1 MRSAVAYLD
10 KGVRVVGDPAF
21 HDDKEMAKGNVF
33 YYTKR
38 VLARRIHDPD
48 IQDFIKKHPF
58 GSCVEPSS
66 SNKDT
71 ATCVFHTKARGH
83 KDAHTL
89 YPEQISAGILSTLKE
104 AYVNHLNQAVS
115 LTCPPV
121 VVITVP
127 ANFTTAQ
134 RKATLNAARI
144 AGIENVTLCN
154 EPTAAAFGHHL
165 TMKTAM
171 PISAYVLVF
180 DLGGGTLDVTITHMG
195 YDRDLWLSE
204 VWKKVQ
210 RRMNILDN
218 IDDRNRLMACF
229 GTLRQGN
236 QAQQYRARRELD
248 ESIDVCVCV
257 CVCFRACGSK
267 NLTFS
272 KQKIL
277 IKSLEHQ
284 PHRYQLNLLS

>member
-48 IQDFIKKHPF
+48 IQEFIKKHPF
-58 GSCVEPSS
+58 GPCVEPSS

-83 KDAHTL
+83 KDAHAL

-144 AGIENVTLCN
+144 AEIDNVTLCN

-195 YDRDLWLSE
+195 YDRDLWLSQ

-210 RRMNILDN
+210 KRMNILDN

-229 GTLRQGN
+229 GALRQGN
-236 QAQQYRARRELD
+236 QTQQYRARRELN
-248 ESIDVCVCV
+248 EAIDVRCVRV
-257 CVCFRACGSK
+257 CGSK
-267 NLTFS
+267 LSRFKTLN
-272 KQKIL
+272 
-277 IKSLEHQ
+277 SLEH
-284 PHRYQLNLLS
+284 HTHTGTRSTFFRERHGM